1 MVSVT
6 ARVDGD
12 VRALV
17 DAARV
22 DVADAFREAVVTT
35 AGRVHGDMRTQTRAA
50 GLGRGLENAW
60 RSQVYPKS
68 EATKTLRPAGQV
80 YSKAVVL
87 HDAFIAGATITAR
100 RGRYLVI
107 PTAEAEAMGFA
118 TTREA
123 RDPGKRVP
131 AGQLRRAAQYR
142 AAIAKLGAENIR
154 DIPLPNGRRLIVYQV
169 PQGQGRGKGRVFR
182 GPRLTRV
189 GFRRGQDVPLF
200 VLVPQVRLAP
210 RLDLEAAKQRAE
222 TTFVRALDT
231 SVARVTE

>member
-1 MVSVT
+1 MVTVS

-22 DVADAFREAVVTT
+22 DVADAFREAVVAT
-35 AGRVHGDMRTQTRAA
+35 AGRVHADMRTQTRAA

-107 PTAEAEAMGFA
+107 PTPEAEAMGFA

-123 RDPGKRVP
+123 RDPGRRVP

-169 PQGQGRGKGRVFR
+169 PQGRGKGRVFR

-200 VLVPQVRLAP
+200 ILVPQVRLAP
-210 RLDLEAAKQRAE
+210 RLDLEAAKARAE

-231 SVARVTE
+231 SVARVTG

>member
-1 MVSVT
+1 MVTVS

-22 DVADAFREAVVTT
+22 DVADAFREAVVNT
-35 AGRVHGDMRTQTRAA
+35 AGKVHADMRTQTRAA

-60 RSQVYPKS
+60 RAQVYPKS
-68 EATKTLRPAGQV
+68 EANKTLHPAGLV
-80 YSKAVVL
+80 HSKAVVL

-123 RDPGKRVP
+123 RDPTKRVP

-169 PQGQGRGKGRVFR
+169 PQGRGKGRVFR

-200 VLVPQVRLAP
+200 ILIPQVRLAP
-210 RLDLEAAKQRAE
+210 RLDLNAAKARAE

-231 SVARVTE
+231 SLARVTE